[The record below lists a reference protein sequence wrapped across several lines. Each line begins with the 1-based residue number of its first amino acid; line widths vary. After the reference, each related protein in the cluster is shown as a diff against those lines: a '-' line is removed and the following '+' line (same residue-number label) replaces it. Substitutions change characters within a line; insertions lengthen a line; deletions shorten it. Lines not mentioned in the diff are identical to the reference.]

1 MMMTLGLMMV
11 MMITQVPALTEV
23 ERTRNWRRRLTDEKA
38 AEVSMMMGVAKMIKK
53 DDHDGQDDQN

>member
-1 MMMTLGLMMV
+1 MMMM
-11 MMITQVPALTEV
+11 TQVPALTEV

>member
-1 MMMTLGLMMV
+1 MMMMM
-11 MMITQVPALTEV
+11 MMMKQVPALTGV
-23 ERTRNWRRRLTDEKA
+23 ERLRNWRRRLTDEKA

>member
-1 MMMTLGLMMV
+1 MMMMMV
-11 MMITQVPALTEV
+11 MMIMMMMTQVPALTEV